1 MRICIVCHYFWPEI
15 SAPSARLK
23 EMAEAWVAAG
33 HEVTAVTNFPNH
45 PSGEIQAGYRG
56 KHFLEERV
64 DGIRILRCRTYA
76 TPNTGILKKTLGHL
90 VFAWNVTRQAARHL
104 AGTDVI
110 LVSSPTLFSAVGAL
124 RLGRRLGCPYVLE
137 VRDLWPAIFV
147 ELGVLK
153 NPLLIRALERL
164 ELFLYHRSRSVVAV
178 TQAFADDIAS
188 RGIDKDKIAVI
199 RNGVDLA
206 RFEPGEKSAA
216 VAREFGVEGR
226 FVVLY
231 IGAHGISH
239 GLGAVL
245 EAARR
250 LEQEPDVHFLFVGEG
265 AEKEALVQ
273 RAREMNLAN
282 VSFHPAQPRDRV
294 ADLYR
299 LADVCLVPLRNIPLF
314 RTFIPSKMFEIM
326 GSGRPIVAAVEG
338 EAAEILA
345 ESRAARIAPP
355 EDAAA
360 IAAAI
365 LELKKDPAL
374 RDELARNGREF
385 AMKHYD
391 RRELAR
397 RYLEILVQAAGNP

>member
-1 MRICIVCHYFWPEI
+1 VKICIVCHYFWPEI

-23 EMAEAWVAAG
+23 EMAEAWIAAG

-45 PSGEIQAGYRG
+45 PTGEIQPAYRG
-56 KHFLEERV
+56 KDFMEERV

-76 TPNTGILKKTLGHL
+76 TPNTGILRKTLGHL

-104 AGTDVI
+104 AGTDVV

-124 RLGRRLGCPYVLE
+124 RLSRRLGCPCVLE

-147 ELGVLK
+147 ELGVLE
-153 NPLLIRALERL
+153 NPLLIRALEQL
-164 ELFLYHRSRSVVAV
+164 ELFLYRRSRRVVAV
-178 TQAFADDIAS
+178 TQAFADDIAA
-188 RGIDKDKIAVI
+188 RGIPREKLAVI
-199 RNGVDLA
+199 RNGVDLS
-206 RFEPGEKSAA
+206 RFEPGPKSAD

-245 EAARR
+245 EAARL
-250 LEQEPDVHFLFVGEG
+250 LEHEQDVHFLFVGEG
-265 AEKEALVQ
+265 AEKEALVA
-273 RAREMNLAN
+273 RAREMKLRNA
-282 VSFHPAQPRDRV
+282 SFHPAQPRDRV
-294 ADLYR
+294 PDLYR

-326 GSGRPIVAAVEG
+326 GTGRPIVAAVEG
-338 EAAEILA
+338 EAAEILT
-345 ESRAARIAPP
+345 ESRAAKIAPP
-355 EDAAA
+355 EDARA
-360 IAAAI
+360 IADAI
-365 LELKKDPAL
+365 LELKKDPAA
-374 RDELARNGREF
+374 REALARNGREF
-385 AMKHYD
+385 VSQHYD

-397 RYLEILVQAAGNP
+397 RYVEILAGAAGAP